1 MNRKDLDDE
10 EVSQAVVEANE
21 GEDDFLSPDNM
32 DNDIENPGTDD
43 IALLLDYQNRDLCP
57 QDDDEE
63 VDGVDDP
70 ADDKSSDRTED
81 APITASAT
89 VDAAVETATLPGS
102 GVAKSRTVRAD
113 QLLTPAVPQVEC
125 GTPAPMFPGSE
136 PVPHR
141 RRDPRETNDFFV
153 AMGLWCTEYG
163 VSRKQYEYL
172 RQALQLLKSDISKLD
187 SLPETVGT
195 LKKHVRETLPLIEI
209 RKKSVALNPDKLST
223 QRQAR
228 AAEREAF
235 NPNISP
241 TKDLYFFNLAD
252 VTKRILQSDLASKM
266 HFGLAELVDNPTQLW
281 HTKAWAA
288 SARSTSGQFARYP
301 PTPPPDGPTEPILP
315 SDCVEYF
322 CYDEPCPR
330 CKNSPDDGKP
340 HYGLVSEV
348 YRDKRSDRKLGL
360 PHDEV
365 TGALNDIVLKVFPL

>member
-1 MNRKDLDDE
+1 MKYKR
-10 EVSQAVVEANE
+10 
-21 GEDDFLSPDNM
+21 
-32 DNDIENPGTDD
+32 
-43 IALLLDYQNRDLCP
+43 
-57 QDDDEE
+57 
-63 VDGVDDP
+63 
-70 ADDKSSDRTED
+70 
-81 APITASAT
+81 
-89 VDAAVETATLPGS
+89 
-102 GVAKSRTVRAD
+102 
-113 QLLTPAVPQVEC
+113 
-125 GTPAPMFPGSE
+125 
-136 PVPHR
+136 
-141 RRDPRETNDFFV
+141 
-153 AMGLWCTEYG
+153 
-163 VSRKQYEYL
+163 
-172 RQALQLLKSDISKLD
+172 
-187 SLPETVGT
+187 SL
-195 LKKHVRETLPLIEI
+195 
-209 RKKSVALNPDKLST
+209 SVALNPDKLST

-252 VTKRILQSDLASKM
+252 VTKCILQSDLASKM

-365 TGALNDIVLKVFPL
+365 TGALNDIVLKVFPLWEIQDFLSWEAISSAIIRGVLRNPPFGPWKHNEHVLGLDPPIILQVG